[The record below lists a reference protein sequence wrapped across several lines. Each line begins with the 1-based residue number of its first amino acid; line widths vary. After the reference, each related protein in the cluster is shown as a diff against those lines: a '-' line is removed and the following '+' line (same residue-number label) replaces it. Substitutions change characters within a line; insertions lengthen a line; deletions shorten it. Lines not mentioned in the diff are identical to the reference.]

1 MDNIS
6 NIWSFHHWPN
16 SLIDFSIELDTMR
29 GHLNKTARM
38 LESCSNI
45 SLIFFSSLFFGLFL
59 LLFSSIQAHLLH
71 TQTKKKNVKSC
82 FVIPSIHSY
91 NKIYFDIN
99 FMMENTLCV
108 VCFVCVS
115 GWQNLYLIK
124 LKYSII
130 CSIFV
135 FGCCTREKSS
145 ERHLGKLKSINV
157 EKHSLESMWMI
168 SQIVIVCIS

>member
-1 MDNIS
+1 MS
-6 NIWSFHHWPN
+6 
-16 SLIDFSIELDTMR
+16 
-29 GHLNKTARM
+29 
-38 LESCSNI
+38 
-45 SLIFFSSLFFGLFL
+45 
-59 LLFSSIQAHLLH
+59 
-71 TQTKKKNVKSC
+71 
-82 FVIPSIHSY
+82 IPSIHSY

-108 VCFVCVS
+108 VCFVCIS

-124 LKYSII
+124 LEYYII

-157 EKHSLESMWMI
+157 EKHLLESMWMI
-168 SQIVIVCIS
+168 LQINIFVSAKATHFFYLLFSMYSCVFCALDYFKSTNQTITSKHLLTS